1 MNSHTPPDGN
11 SPFPNEIDLS
21 DIFIGREKQLDQFR
35 SYLERWQRLAATA
48 GIPDLKAPPSPNDK
62 IQGFVA
68 LLHGRGGFGK
78 STLLKRYREIAL
90 EYSDNIQVSDLIDWE
105 FAAQERRALF
115 NPAQGEAI
123 DASHYFSF
131 IRDQLALALGRPR
144 TDFKEY
150 QVAARAVDDAKK
162 QAQGVL
168 KGLQQDD
175 RYAWLRSLPGEIVL
189 ALIQSVP
196 VVKNLSLLKDD
207 AIAKAVSNATNAGVT
222 IGVEQIAQV
231 WATLHER
238 LGDDLSDYL
247 DAPWRLGKAIGYDLA
262 QFARKRPI
270 LIFFDTY
277 EEIDE
282 GDKLLQMIMG
292 VAGGRVGWVI
302 AGRDNLWAGV
312 GQRHRSLEVEY
323 GYRDLVLPDRRMVID
338 FSADGVGDFTSSDIE
353 EYFTQLSRKAFRL
366 GLPAVSEKDA
376 VHIRDVTGGVPL
388 AVKIAAGLYLESQDL
403 ALITESL
410 DGKREIVDQMVERYL
425 LHTRT
430 NPADRSRLN
439 GLALLRRPAEQR
451 ALAAALD
458 VPDNYDAELAR
469 LHRRYGFIFT
479 KQEQPALHQEVRYF
493 LRLWLLQHRTSSPEI
508 MRVISRL
515 REALFTS
522 FQELEAQRHYAS
534 LRQRLEDE
542 QWIALYLD
550 LTEQQFWLDP
560 AEGVAYVLPFMF
572 AASVYQREANRVART
587 IGEFF
592 QATLVQPYRKQW
604 DWANQSLVYSTS
616 RNPLPE
622 ELSGLKDVVRLASQ
636 NKVAFFPPMPL
647 FQEELEAAVWW
658 RLGEAYRGKSP
669 NKCVYWYE
677 KALGRLLHEEDLR
690 EALME
695 AKLDREHAV
704 TEEEADEGDLLQ
716 QTVPTL
722 PGGTPDGGAGGTTT
736 SDSQRTM
743 AELDRALERDPKSV
757 RAYVQ
762 RGDAYAARK
771 EYRQAIADF
780 DHALELA
787 PQDAS
792 LYAKRGEAYLLLREY
807 RRALVDFDRAL
818 ELEPGNEAI
827 RTKQNEASL
836 ELTRPQQTPALV
848 EIIPAGPPRR
858 GISRRAVVIG
868 LAGLTVVSLAG
879 GSLAILLHAQPSP
892 SFSPPSPNPTQTAI
906 VQAENE
912 YEKNFAANGIMY
924 GFNAQHT
931 RTNPYEIIL
940 NTDNVSGLKLY
951 WTASTKGRVSSSP
964 AVAPN
969 GVVYVGSE
977 DSNLYAFDT
986 TNKGAT
992 LWKALTGGSI
1002 RSSPAVAPNGVV
1014 YVGSDDGYLYAFDPS
1029 TGNKPLWTAKTGDS
1043 IISSPTLV
1051 NGIVYIGSWDKTL
1064 YAFNATSGGMPL
1076 WTFSTGNMLLG
1087 SPAVANGVVYIG
1099 SRDGTLYAFNA
1110 LTGGEPL
1117 WTFSTKAGI
1126 DASPAVANGVVYI
1139 GSRDGTLYAINA
1151 STGMY
1156 LWKATTLYTSLN
1168 SSAAVANE
1176 VVYVGSRNGNL
1187 YAFDTISNR
1196 GSELWHAL
1204 TSSANYTGNNGIE
1217 TSPTVANGVVY
1228 VASDDGHLYAFKA
1241 NTGGTPLWT
1250 FPVGAFYSCPAVANG
1265 VIYIGSEFNNALYAF
1280 HLP

>member
-1 MNSHTPPDGN
+1 MNSHTLPDGS

-21 DIFIGREKQLDQFR
+21 DIFIGREQQLDQFR
-35 SYLERWQRLAATA
+35 FYLERWRRLAATA
-48 GIPDLKAPPSPNDK
+48 TIPDLKAAPSPNDK

-90 EYSDNIQVSDLIDWE
+90 EYSDDIQVSDLIDWE

-115 NPAQGEAI
+115 NPAQRDVI
-123 DASHYFSF
+123 DAYQYFSF
-131 IRDQLALALGRPR
+131 MRDQLALAFGRPR

-150 QVAARAVDDAKK
+150 QVAVRAVDNAKK

-175 RYAWLRSLPGEIVL
+175 RYAWLGSLPGEIVL

-196 VVKNLSLLKDD
+196 VVKNLPLLKDD
-207 AIAKAVSNATNAGVT
+207 AIAKAVSNAANAGVT
-222 IGVEQIAQV
+222 IGVEQVTQV
-231 WATLHER
+231 WTRLYER

-292 VAGGRVGWVI
+292 AAGGRVGWVI

-312 GQRHRSLEVEY
+312 GQRRRSLEVEY

-353 EYFTQLSRKAFRL
+353 EYFTQLSRKALRPA
-366 GLPAVSEKDA
+366 LPAVSEKDA

-430 NPADRSRLN
+430 NPADRTGLY
-439 GLALLRRPAEQR
+439 GLALLRRPDEQR

-458 VPDNYDAELAR
+458 VPDHYDVELAR

-479 KQEQPALHQEVRYF
+479 KQEQPALHQEVRHF

-534 LRQRLEDE
+534 LRERLEDE
-542 QWIALYLD
+542 QWRGLYLD

-622 ELSGLKDVVRLASQ
+622 ELSGLIDVVRLASQ
-636 NKVAFFPPMPL
+636 NKVAFFPPMPP

-677 KALGRLLHEEDLR
+677 KALGRLLHEEDLH
-690 EALME
+690 EALAE
-695 AKLDREHAV
+695 AKLDREHAA

-716 QTVPTL
+716 QAAPTL
-722 PGGTPDGGAGGTTT
+722 PEGTPDTHDGAAGGTTT
-736 SDSQRTM
+736 SNSQRTM
-743 AELDRALERDPKSV
+743 AELDRALERNPKSV
-757 RAYVQ
+757 HTYAQ
-762 RGDAYAARK
+762 RGEAYAARK
-771 EYRQAIADF
+771 EYRRAIADF
-780 DHALELA
+780 DRALELA
-787 PQDAS
+787 RQDAS

-807 RRALVDFDRAL
+807 RRAIADFDRALELAPQDASLYARRGEAYLLLREYRRALVDFDRTL

-827 RTKQNEASL
+827 RTKRDEASL
-836 ELTRPQQTPALV
+836 ELIRPQQAPATVPQRPVRHL
-848 EIIPAGPPRR
+848 R
-858 GISRRAVVIG
+858 ISRRAVLAG
-868 LAGLTVVSLAG
+868 LAGLASIGAGTMWWISQPGITGTTLTLYRGHSDWVLCVAWSPDGRRIASGGFDRTVQMWYAYAG
-879 GSLAILLHAQPSP
+879 RPIYTFAGHTAAVHAVTWSP
-892 SFSPPSPNPTQTAI
+892 DSKRIASASYDKT
-906 VQAENE
+906 VQVW
-912 YEKNFAANGIMY
+912 
-924 GFNAQHT
+924 
-931 RTNPYEIIL
+931 
-940 NTDNVSGLKLY
+940 D
-951 WTASTKGRVSSSP
+951 
-964 AVAPN
+964 
-969 GVVYVGSE
+969 
-977 DSNLYAFDT
+977 
-986 TNKGAT
+986 
-992 LWKALTGGSI
+992 ALTGQRLLKYQGHTDKVW
-1002 RSSPAVAPNGVV
+1002 AVAWSP
-1014 YVGSDDGYLYAFDPS
+1014 DGTRIAS
-1029 TGNKPLWTAKTGDS
+1029 A
-1043 IISSPTLV
+1043 
-1051 NGIVYIGSWDKTL
+1051 SWDKTVQIWDAL
-1064 YAFNATSGGMPL
+1064 TGQLIYTYRGYTDQLRSVAWSPDSTRVVSAGRDLWAQVWYADTGKAVSTYKGHPTDTILSVAWSPDGKHIASAGWDKTVQVWVATTGENI
-1076 WTFSTGNMLLG
+1076 STYHGH
-1087 SPAVANGVVYIG
+1087 SDTVVAAVWASDSTRIASASLDKTVQVW
-1099 SRDGTLYAFNA
+1099 NA
-1110 LTGGEPL
+1110 LTGQTIYTDRSQTDQLRDVTWSPDGRDIAYTDDRIVRVL
-1117 WTFSTKAGI
+1117 QLSSAKTSTFS
-1126 DASPAVANGVVYI
+1126 
-1139 GSRDGTLYAINA
+1139 L
-1151 STGMY
+1151 
-1156 LWKATTLYTSLN
+1156 
-1168 SSAAVANE
+1168 
-1176 VVYVGSRNGNL
+1176 
-1187 YAFDTISNR
+1187 
-1196 GSELWHAL
+1196 
-1204 TSSANYTGNNGIE
+1204 
-1217 TSPTVANGVVY
+1217 
-1228 VASDDGHLYAFKA
+1228 
-1241 NTGGTPLWT
+1241 
-1250 FPVGAFYSCPAVANG
+1250 
-1265 VIYIGSEFNNALYAF
+1265 
-1280 HLP
+1280 